1 MGIRKIILVSVFF
14 LGVSFN
20 SFALTPGAIRSDEG
34 FSELNG
40 GIETVDAAGTAQVLA
55 SSTKCKRVSVKAEL
69 DNTGNI
75 FVGGSDVDKTTKNGI
90 ILDAGEAWIF
100 YVDNLAKI
108 YIDASVTG
116 DGVHYTYEN

>member
-1 MGIRKIILVSVFF
+1 MKKFLVIFSLCF
-14 LGVSFN
+14 LI
-20 SFALTPGAIRSDEG
+20 LTPAFPWSGDVSTYQTL
-34 FSELNG
+34 SG

-55 SSTKCKRVSVKAEL
+55 SSTKCKRVSIKAEL

-100 YVDNLAKI
+100 YVDNLADI
-108 YIDASVTG
+108 WIDASVTG
-116 DGVHYTYEN
+116 DGVHYTYEI